1 MKIKYLLIL
10 GVISL
15 TVFLIYLSTLD
26 KKIYYLSLGDSLAVG
41 LDDQNKTYGYSD
53 YLADYLK
60 DKNLL
65 ETYLNEYSDVDYR
78 TTDIIKDIE
87 DNKKVVINDKTKT
100 IKNALVKADIV
111 TLSIG
116 TNDLI
121 SKINYINNY
130 DKMYDYADEMFKDLN
145 KLLKLIRQ
153 YCKED
158 IFLIGLYNPYNRDD
172 DKLIEIFNY
181 INEKTKELCDKYDI
195 IYIDTYNLFLS
206 NSNYVPS
213 INNIQP
219 TGEGYKAIF
228 KELLDEI
235 NKKILK

>member
-41 LDDQNKTYGYSD
+41 LDDKNQKHGYSA

-60 DKNLL
+60 DKDLL
-65 ETYLNEYSDVDYR
+65 ETYLNDYSDIDYR
-78 TTDIIKDIE
+78 TTDIIKNIE
-87 DNKKVVINDKTKT
+87 DNKKIVINNQTKT
-100 IKNALVKADIV
+100 LKNALVKADIV

-121 SKINYINNY
+121 NKINYINNY
-130 DKMYDYADEMFKDLN
+130 DEMYDYADEMFKDLN

-158 IFLIGLYNPYNRDD
+158 IFLIGLYNPYDREDS
-172 DKLIEIFNY
+172 KLIEVFSY
-181 INEKTKELCDKYDI
+181 INEKTKDLCKEYNI
-195 IYIDTYNLFLS
+195 TYIDTYNLFL
-206 NSNYVPS
+206 NNPNYIPS

-219 TGEGYKAIF
+219 TQEGYKAIF
-228 KELLDEI
+228 KSLLSEI
-235 NKKILK
+235 NKKIIK